1 MRIAYPDPHPVPD
14 SAPEALQILQ
24 TADALASLGHEVSVI
39 TPRPEGDADPAAV
52 LGRPAS
58 DSLRLVHV
66 ADLRKRWW
74 MPGRSNKGFQMQA
87 AAWLRRNPVDALLVR
102 NLKLA
107 DALLGDPACPPLFFE
122 THEIFAQTYREE
134 HPRPDLR
141 RRHKL
146 RTLERREAR
155 VYAGSRGLLVLTDLL
170 AQDVRSHY
178 ATAVPIH
185 VAPDGVDLASAG
197 AAAASGTSAPNSVP
211 VALYL
216 GSLHPWK
223 GVDTLVRA
231 AALGGTWD
239 LRIAGGDA
247 RRIAELSALARSL
260 GVGDRVRLIG
270 PVAPAERFALI
281 GRADVCLLP
290 LTRTSIASRYTSPLK
305 LFEYMAM
312 GRPIVVADLPSIRE
326 VVRDGEHALLVP
338 PEDPAAIAAAVAR
351 LAADPALRERLG
363 RAAAALA
370 PSYSWE
376 RRAERIAAFMAAE
389 LAAPAA
395 PVRGT

>member
-24 TADALASLGHEVSVI
+24 TADALAGLGHEVSVI
-39 TPRPEGDADPAAV
+39 TPHPEGDADPAAI
-52 LGRPAS
+52 LGRPAP
-58 DSLRLVHV
+58 DTLRLVHV

-74 MPGRSNKGFQMQA
+74 MPGRSNRGFQVQA

-107 DALLGDPACPPLFFE
+107 DVLLRDPACPPLFFE

-146 RTLERREAR
+146 RVLERREAR
-155 VYAGSRGLLVLTDLL
+155 VYAASRGLLVLTTLL

-178 ATAVPIH
+178 ATSVPIH
-185 VAPDGVDLASAG
+185 VAPDGVDLAGAD
-197 AAAASGTSAPNSVP
+197 AAAAATRTPNSVP

-231 AALGGTWD
+231 AALGGAWD

-247 RRIAELSALARSL
+247 GRIAELSALAHSL
-260 GVGDRVRLIG
+260 GIGERVRLIG

-281 GRADVCLLP
+281 GRADICLLP

-312 GRPIVVADLPSIRE
+312 G
-326 VVRDGEHALLVP
+326 
-338 PEDPAAIAAAVAR
+338 
-351 LAADPALRERLG
+351 
-363 RAAAALA
+363 
-370 PSYSWE
+370 
-376 RRAERIAAFMAAE
+376 
-389 LAAPAA
+389 
-395 PVRGT
+395 

>member
-24 TADALASLGHEVSVI
+24 TAEALARLGHRVELI
-39 TPRPEGDADPAAV
+39 TPRPEGEADPAAV

-74 MPGRSNKGFQMQA
+74 MPGRSSRGFQMQA

-107 DALLGDPACPPLFFE
+107 DALLRDPACPPLFFE
-122 THEIFAQTYREE
+122 THEIFAQTFREE

-146 RTLERREAR
+146 RTLESREAR
-155 VYAGSRGLLVLTDLL
+155 VYGRSRGLVVLTALL

-178 ATAVPIH
+178 VTAVPIH
-185 VAPDGVDLASAG
+185 VAPDGVDLAGAG
-197 AAAASGTSAPNSVP
+197 AAAAAARTPNSVP
-211 VALYL
+211 VALYV

-231 AALGGTWD
+231 AALGGGWE
-239 LRIAGGDA
+239 LRVAGGDA
-247 RRIAELSALARSL
+247 KRIAELSALARSL
-260 GVGDRVRLIG
+260 GVGDRVHLIG

-338 PEDPAAIAAAVAR
+338 PEEPAAIAAAVNR

-370 PSYSWE
+370 ASYSWE
-376 RRAERIAAFMAAE
+376 RRAEGIAAFMAAE

-395 PVRGT
+395 PVRRT